1 MSRPLAIRQ
10 PTAAEIHQLHTRF
23 EDSLNPWQRRRAE
36 AIVLYA
42 TGMIA
47 VEIAHALA
55 VHPNTIYADLH
66 AFAQYGGQAINQL
79 GSPGAPVRLSE
90 VQRAEIVRL
99 AEVPPYEL
107 GLPYGRWS
115 AAKLRSYLLKPGVV
129 KAISREH
136 LRRVLKKG
144 AQLPAGPTQAPQPCP
159 PPAGPLEPPA
169 LAVTASASQRR
180 LALL

>member
-1 MSRPLAIRQ
+1 MSRPLTIRK
-10 PTAAEIHQLHTRF
+10 PTAAEIHQLHRRL
-23 EDSLNPWQRRRAE
+23 EDDLNPWQRRRAE

-47 VEIAHALA
+47 VEIAHALE

-66 AFAQYGGQAINQL
+66 TFAQYGVQAIDQL

-90 VQRAEIVRL
+90 AQRAEIVRL
-99 AEVPPYEL
+99 AEVPPYEV

-115 AAKLRSYLLKPGVV
+115 IAKLRSYLLHQGVV

-144 AQLPAGPTQAPQPCP
+144 GSTSGESGASFSVMIPAGRQ
-159 PPAGPLEPPA
+159 
-169 LAVTASASQRR
+169 S
-180 LALL
+180 

>member
-1 MSRPLAIRQ
+1 MSRSLAIRQ
-10 PTAAEIHQLHTRF
+10 PTVAEIRQFHKRLV
-23 EDSLNPWQRRRAE
+23 EPLNAWQRRRAE
-36 AIVLYA
+36 TIVLYA
-42 TGMIA
+42 TGMPAVGIA
-47 VEIAHALA
+47 DALE

-66 AFAQYGGQAINQL
+66 AFAQHGVQALDQL

-90 VQRAEIVRL
+90 AQRAEILRL

-115 AAKLRSYLLKPGVV
+115 VAKLRTYLLKQRVV

-144 AQLPAGPTQAPQPCP
+144 GSPSG
-159 PPAGPLEPPA
+159 
-169 LAVTASASQRR
+169 ASSEKSSARTPVATLS
-180 LALL
+180 